1 MRSALASVAVVL
13 LAATPLAAGEAQQ
26 PRASQL
32 GTVSQTIDSCV
43 VTIEYSRPSLR
54 GRTPFGSVV
63 RWGTKW
69 TPGANWATTFDVTRD
84 VTLDGQPLPKGKYSV
99 WMIPQETDDWTV
111 IFHKDA
117 RRFHTQRP
125 DSAGEQLRLA
135 VHPEQ
140 GEEME
145 TLAWYFPY
153 VQGDSATL
161 RMHWGTTMVPLRV
174 RAGR

>member
-1 MRSALASVAVVL
+1 
-13 LAATPLAAGEAQQ
+13 
-26 PRASQL
+26 
-32 GTVSQTIDSCV
+32 VSQTIDSCV

-117 RRFHTQRP
+117 RRFHTQRS

-145 TLAWYFPY
+145 TLAWYFPS
-153 VQGDSATL
+153 VGGDSATL

-174 RAGR
+174 RVGR